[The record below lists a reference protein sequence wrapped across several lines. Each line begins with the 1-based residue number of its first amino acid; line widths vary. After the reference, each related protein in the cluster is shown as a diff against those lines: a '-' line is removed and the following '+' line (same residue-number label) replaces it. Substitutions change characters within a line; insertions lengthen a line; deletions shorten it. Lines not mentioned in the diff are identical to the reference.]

1 MFALEN
7 DQITEFG
14 RSASNA
20 VVAFRRGIPGAAA
33 LLTTADPAY
42 NAMRRLAEWM
52 KNNMPRS
59 SHLQS
64 WQQYELQSQ
73 AEAEADAMLAAVYH
87 YARAND
93 IDKGSQFIFKR
104 FDDLM
109 RHERF
114 DVCDWILRRANVANM
129 QEDLIFAVVA
139 ITRPVKD
146 KMPCRAQYLKAAEVR
161 MGELIGNRDA
171 RALLASYE

>member
-14 RSASNA
+14 RAASKA
-20 VVAFRRGIPGAAA
+20 VVAFRRGVPGSAA
-33 LLTTADPAY
+33 LLTNADPAY
-42 NAMRRLAEWM
+42 NAMRHLAEWM
-52 KNNMPRS
+52 KNNMPPS
-59 SHLQS
+59 SHLQR

-73 AEAEADAMLAAVYH
+73 AEADAMLAAVYH

-109 RHERF
+109 RRERF
-114 DVCDWILRRANVANM
+114 DVCDWILLRANVSNM
-129 QEDLIFAVVA
+129 QEDLIFAIVA
-139 ITRPVKD
+139 ITRSVKD
-146 KMPCRAQYLKAAEVR
+146 KIPCRAQYLKAAEGR
-161 MGELIGNRDA
+161 MAELIGDQDA
-171 RALLASYE
+171 RALLASYV